1 MPSLYVLPLVR
12 WRSGGGLPLFGCQV
26 ELQLCVS
33 FSFFLLGLLSLSPVP
48 TRLDST
54 WWLVLGRTKGYLGD
68 MRGSE
73 TSEKMRG
80 SVGEMFQY
88 LFFIYK

>member
-1 MPSLYVLPLVR
+1 
-12 WRSGGGLPLFGCQV
+12 
-26 ELQLCVS
+26 
-33 FSFFLLGLLSLSPVP
+33 LLSLSPVP

-80 SVGEMFQY
+80 SQLTPKVQFE
-88 LFFIYK
+88 

>member
-1 MPSLYVLPLVR
+1 VAGSRCSAAKLSCNLRFFFVLGG
-12 WRSGGGLPLFGCQV
+12 SGV
-26 ELQLCVS
+26 VS
-33 FSFFLLGLLSLSPVP
+33 LLGLLSLSPVP

-73 TSEKMRG
+73 N
-80 SVGEMFQY
+80 F
-88 LFFIYK
+88 